1 MRPLL
6 TALPVLALSL
16 AACSSDEPSD
26 DAAGGETD
34 AQPRS
39 VAAVES
45 VAQEEADRYA
55 AGDFGGAWD
64 LWAEEA
70 QGTISREDYIEL
82 GEACLG
88 AGVRINVTKVRLVGD
103 DRAVV
108 RMGVGRFQQAYT
120 MRYEDGAWR
129 WVPTDEALE
138 DYDGDVDRLI
148 KTMEAKGNC
157 VPNS

>member
-1 MRPLL
+1 MRRLL
-6 TALPVLALSL
+6 IALPISALFL

-26 DAAGGETD
+26 GASGTDD

-39 VAAVES
+39 VAAAEK
-45 VAQEEADRYA
+45 VAQEQADRYA

-64 LWAEEA
+64 LWAEDA
-70 QGTISREDYIEL
+70 QDTISREDYIEL

-88 AGVRINVTKVRLVGD
+88 AGVKIEVTDARLEGD

-108 RMGVGRFQQAYT
+108 RLGVGRFQQAYT
-120 MRYEDGAWR
+120 VLYEDGAWR

-157 VPNS
+157 VPD